1 MSEQEKLEL
10 ERYRAFHQGLRR
22 RREEIP
28 GELEALR
35 QTGKG
40 KTVQFRELLSEKLVV
55 ETILRQMQYAEYSV
69 PASERHSL
77 GNRRLYFNE
86 DQDRGCPDRPR
97 GVRYVL
103 RRFHHLAITTA

>member
-1 MSEQEKLEL
+1 MSKQEKLEL

-35 QTGKG
+35 QADKG

-55 ETILRQMQYAEYSV
+55 ETILRQMQYAGLV
-69 PASERHSL
+69 
-77 GNRRLYFNE
+77 
-86 DQDRGCPDRPR
+86 
-97 GVRYVL
+97 
-103 RRFHHLAITTA
+103 

>member
-1 MSEQEKLEL
+1 MGEQEKLEL

-40 KTVQFRELLSEKLVV
+40 KTVQFRELLREKLVV
-55 ETILRQMQYAEYSV
+55 ETILRQMQYA
-69 PASERHSL
+69 
-77 GNRRLYFNE
+77 G
-86 DQDRGCPDRPR
+86 
-97 GVRYVL
+97 
-103 RRFHHLAITTA
+103 LA

>member
-1 MSEQEKLEL
+1 MSEQEKREL

-35 QTGKG
+35 QEGKG

-55 ETILRQMQYAEYSV
+55 ETILRQMQYAG
-69 PASERHSL
+69 L
-77 GNRRLYFNE
+77 
-86 DQDRGCPDRPR
+86 
-97 GVRYVL
+97 
-103 RRFHHLAITTA
+103 T